1 MSQQVFR
8 DAVVLRCDKRLPGSL
23 AGPGSNESCDSP
35 LKLPETVHPHAEN
48 LAALLS
54 MHWKRLFAIAV
65 FSIGLLPIAP
75 AQSGSP
81 TASAKGVLHRLMP
94 HLAPQFQ
101 LTLVPRPDHKDYFRI
116 SGTRGHIRVQA
127 ATQPTLLYGVN
138 WYLKYVAH
146 LNVSPNGLQLGPPN
160 LVLPA
165 PASPIEKPALYPWRY
180 ALNENVDGY
189 SAPYWDE
196 KRWQHEIDI
205 LALSGINAVLIE
217 RGMDLVLY
225 QTFRDS
231 GYSDEAIRNWIVQP
245 AHQNWQLMGNMCC
258 FQAPISMEL
267 LEKRSR
273 SAQQLIATL
282 RSLGIMPVLP
292 GYYGIVP
299 ADFASIQPGAHVI
312 TQGDWNGFTR
322 PGWLDPLD
330 PNFDKLAASF
340 YRHQH
345 ALYGDSAIYDME
357 IFQEGGAAGNV
368 SVPAAAKK
376 VQEALKRV
384 HPDALWM
391 LLGWQ
396 QNPTQ
401 ELLSSLDTSQVLI
414 AEIEQ
419 GRVPRE
425 NRDSEFRGASW
436 LYGGLWEFGGRTTMG
451 APLYDYAVRLPQMA
465 KRPGSRIAGTALFT
479 EGLDTNPYAFDLYT
493 EMAWHKDPVNL
504 TQWTDAYAI
513 RRYGADD
520 PHARSAWQILLKTA
534 YGYRADGNKDHGERD
549 ASQDSL
555 FNSQPSLTAT
565 RAATWSPDILRY
577 NPADFAPALTE
588 LLQVAPALR
597 STETYSYDLVDVA
610 RQAMANE
617 SRRLLPLIN
626 QAYETRDK
634 TAFASL
640 TKQWLRD
647 MQLQNN
653 LLETNQFFL
662 LGRWLSFVPPW
673 ASSPAEL
680 DRLNYDARSILTT
693 WGDRHAS
700 EFGLHEYGNRDWAGL
715 TSDYYL
721 PRWQMYFD
729 SLSTSL
735 ASGQTPKPVDWYA
748 FGDRWNHSR
757 KVYDVNPQG
766 DPYNAALAIARTLH
780 LAPNQQPEAH
790 E

>member
-1 MSQQVFR
+1 MLLKQLRAVLLTGAIIATPFATAHSQ
-8 DAVVLRCDKRLPGSL
+8 
-23 AGPGSNESCDSP
+23 SP
-35 LKLPETVHPHAEN
+35 A
-48 LAALLS
+48 
-54 MHWKRLFAIAV
+54 
-65 FSIGLLPIAP
+65 AP
-75 AQSGSP
+75 AE
-81 TASAKGVLHRLMP
+81 GVLQRLMP

-101 LTLVPRPDHKDYFRI
+101 LAIIPSPNHKDSFRI
-116 SGTRGHIRVQA
+116 TGARGHIRVEA

-146 LNVSPNGLQLGPPN
+146 LHVSPNGLQLGPAN

-165 PASPIEKPALYPWRY
+165 PESPIEKPALYPWRY

-205 LALSGINAVLIE
+205 LALSGTNAILIE

-258 FQAPISMEL
+258 FEGPISTEL
-267 LEKRSR
+267 LNKRSE
-273 SAQQLIATL
+273 SAKKLIAML
-282 RSLGIMPVLP
+282 RSLGITPVLP

-299 ADFASIQPGAHVI
+299 ADFAALNPGAHVI

-322 PGWLDPLD
+322 PGWLDPRD
-330 PNFDKLAASF
+330 PHFDKLAESF

-357 IFQEGGAAGNV
+357 IFQEGGAAGD
-368 SVPAAAKK
+368 VPVPEAAKK
-376 VQEALKRV
+376 VQQALMRA
-384 HPDALWM
+384 HPGALWM
-391 LLGWQ
+391 MLGWQ

-401 ELLSSLDTSQVLI
+401 ELLSSIDTSHVLI

-419 GRVPRE
+419 GRIPRE
-425 NRDSEFRGASW
+425 DRDREFRGASW

-465 KRPGSRIAGTALFT
+465 KLPGSRIVGTAIFP
-479 EGLDTNPYAFDLYT
+479 EGLDTNPFAFDLYT
-493 EMAWHKDPVNL
+493 EMAWHADPVDL
-504 TQWTDAYAI
+504 SPWTDAYAT

-520 PHARSAWQILLKTA
+520 PHARHAWQILLKTA
-534 YGYRADGNKDHGERD
+534 YGYRADGNMQHGERD
-549 ASQDSL
+549 AAHDSL
-555 FNSQPSLTAT
+555 FDAQPSLTST
-565 RAATWSPDILRY
+565 HAATWSPDVMRY

-588 LLQVAPALR
+588 FLQVAPELR
-597 STETYSYDLVDVA
+597 STETYRYDLVDVA
-610 RQAMANE
+610 RQVLANE
-617 SRRLLPLIN
+617 SRRLLPLIK
-626 QAYETRDK
+626 QAYDSKDK
-634 TAFASL
+634 VAFAAL
-640 TKQWLRD
+640 TKEWMRD
-647 MQLQNN
+647 MQLQND
-653 LLETNQFFL
+653 LLQTSPYFL
-662 LGRWLSFVPPW
+662 LGKWLSFVPPW
-673 ASSPAEL
+673 ASSPREL

-715 TSDYYL
+715 TSDYYM

-729 SLSTSL
+729 SLSKSL
-735 ASGQTPKPVDWYA
+735 ATGQPPIAIDWYA

-757 KVYDVNPQG
+757 KVYSTQPQG
-766 DPYNAALAIARTLH
+766 SSYIAATAVASALH
-780 LAPNQQPEAH
+780 LLPGQSPKAERKP
-790 E
+790 

>member
-1 MSQQVFR
+1 MR
-8 DAVVLRCDKRLPGSL
+8 
-23 AGPGSNESCDSP
+23 
-35 LKLPETVHPHAEN
+35 
-48 LAALLS
+48 
-54 MHWKRLFAIAV
+54 WKRLFAITIFSAV
-65 FSIGLLPIAP
+65 LLPIAP
-75 AQSGSP
+75 AQSQSP
-81 TASAKGVLHRLMP
+81 TAPAEAVLKRLMP

-101 LTLVPRPDHKDYFRI
+101 LALVPRPDHKDYFRI
-116 SGTRGHIRVQA
+116 SGTRGHIRVVA
-127 ATQPTLLYGVN
+127 GTQPTVLYGVN

-146 LNVSPNGLQLGPPN
+146 LQVSPNGLQLGPPN
-160 LVLPA
+160 FVLPA
-165 PASPIEKPALYPWRY
+165 PGSPIEKPALYPWRY

-189 SAPYWDE
+189 SAPYWDQ

-205 LALSGINAVLIE
+205 LALSGTNAILIE

-299 ADFASIQPGAHVI
+299 ADFASIHHGAHVI

-330 PNFDKLAASF
+330 PNFDKLAESF
-340 YRHQH
+340 YHHQH

-368 SVPAAAKK
+368 PVPAAAKK

-401 ELLSSLDTSQVLI
+401 ELLSSLDTSHVLI

-425 NRDSEFRGASW
+425 DRDREFRGAAW

-479 EGLDTNPYAFDLYT
+479 EGLDTNPFAFDLYT
-493 EMAWHKDPVNL
+493 EMAWHEDPVDL
-504 TQWTDAYAI
+504 THWTDAYAA

-534 YGYRADGNKDHGERD
+534 YSYRADGNKDHGERD

-565 RAATWSPDILRY
+565 RAATWSPDVLRY
-577 NPADFAPALTE
+577 NPTDFAPALTE

-597 STETYSYDLVDVA
+597 STETYRYDLVDVA

-617 SRRLLPLIN
+617 SRRLLPLIK
-626 QAYETRDK
+626 QAYDSKDK
-634 TAFASL
+634 VAFASL
-640 TKQWLRD
+640 TKEWLRD

-700 EFGLHEYGNRDWAGL
+700 EYGLHEYGNRDWAGL

-721 PRWQMYFD
+721 PRWQMFFD
-729 SLSTSL
+729 ALSTSL
-735 ASGQTPKPVDWYA
+735 ATGEPPKSIDWYA
-748 FGDRWNHSR
+748 LGDRWNHSQ
-757 KVYDVNPQG
+757 KTYDVNPQG
-766 DPYNAALAIARTLH
+766 DSYTAALAIARTLH